1 MADGVAVGVPAGA
14 PFVGGIHHGPIGALR
29 RENVLPLAWR
39 EGEWRVAWTP
49 AVLLPDLAGGRTLR
63 AFGDDA
69 ARGGLQ
75 DAAGRPLA
83 TGSGRVRPGVSG
95 ASRQTPRARWPGP

>member
-1 MADGVAVGVPAGA
+1 MAVGAPPGVPFEAA
-14 PFVGGIHHGPIGALR
+14 YTTAQFGALR

-39 EGEWRVAWTP
+39 EREWRVAWTP
-49 AVLLPDLAGGRTLR
+49 AVLLPELAGGRTLR

-83 TGSGRVRPGVSG
+83 TGSGRVRPGASG
-95 ASRQTPRARWPGP
+95 AGRQYPRARWPGP